1 LAKCFAPTAANVS
14 DARPDPPSDAGEGWR
29 LIYNHAATNN
39 GESMENPSELLSE
52 SELKDRLTSW
62 VAISV
67 AVLAAF
73 MAVTK
78 IKDDNIVQAML
89 LAKSD
94 AMDTWSEYQSKRIK
108 QHLLELGLDQTVALR
123 DAAAKQ
129 TSATLDGQLKRYE
142 SEIARYQKDEGE
154 LQKKARDYEA
164 QYDALNYRD
173 DQFDLSD
180 AALSMSIAMLAV
192 TALTKKKWLLWMSL
206 IIGVFGVVMG
216 TAGLAGLRIHPGWLT
231 RALS

>member
-1 LAKCFAPTAANVS
+1 VIELKS
-14 DARPDPPSDAGEGWR
+14 KRDK
-29 LIYNHAATNN
+29 N
-39 GESMENPSELLSE
+39 GDSMENPSELLSDRE
-52 SELKDRLTSW
+52 SKDRLTNL

-89 LAKSD
+89 QAKSD
-94 AMDTWSEYQSKRIK
+94 AVDSWSEYESKRIK
-108 QHLLELGLDQTVALR
+108 HHLLELGRDQNIALR
-123 DAAAKQ
+123 ETEAKQ
-129 TSATLDGQLKRYE
+129 SSTTLDVQLKHYE
-142 SEIARYQKDEGE
+142 SEIARYQKDEIE
-154 LQKKARDYEA
+154 LQQKARGYQA

-192 TALTKKKWLLWMSL
+192 TALTRKKWLLWTSL
-206 IIGVFGVVMG
+206 AIGVFGIVMG
-216 TAGLAGLRIHPGWLT
+216 AAGLVGLRIHPVWLS
-231 RALS
+231 RMLS

>member
-1 LAKCFAPTAANVS
+1 
-14 DARPDPPSDAGEGWR
+14 
-29 LIYNHAATNN
+29 
-39 GESMENPSELLSE
+39 MENPSELLSGSE
-52 SELKDRLTSW
+52 SKDRLTNW
-62 VAISV
+62 VAICV

-89 LAKSD
+89 MAKSD
-94 AMDTWSEYQSKRIK
+94 AVDTWSEYQSKRIK
-108 QHLLELGLDQTVALR
+108 QHLLELGLDQNTALR
-123 DAAAKQ
+123 DASGKQ
-129 TSATLDGQLKRYE
+129 NSTTLDGQSKRYQ

-154 LQKKARDYEA
+154 LQKKAKDYEA

-180 AALSMSIAMLAV
+180 AALSTSIAMLAV

-206 IIGVFGVVMG
+206 VIGVFGVLMG

-231 RALS
+231 KMLS

>member
-1 LAKCFAPTAANVS
+1 
-14 DARPDPPSDAGEGWR
+14 
-29 LIYNHAATNN
+29 
-39 GESMENPSELLSE
+39 MENPSELLTE
-52 SELKDRLTSW
+52 SEAKDRLTNW

-89 LAKSD
+89 QSKSD
-94 AMDTWSEYQSKRIK
+94 AVDTWSEYESKRIK
-108 QHLLELGLDQTVALR
+108 HHLLELGRDQAVALR
-123 DAAAKQ
+123 DTAAKQ
-129 TSATLDGQLKRYE
+129 NSTTLDGQLKHYE

-164 QYDALNYRD
+164 QYDTLNYRD

-192 TALTKKKWLLWMSL
+192 TALTKKKWLLWLSL
-206 IIGVFGVVMG
+206 VIGVFGVVMG
-216 TAGLAGLRIHPGWLT
+216 TAGLAGLKIHPGWLT
-231 RALS
+231 RMLS

>member
-1 LAKCFAPTAANVS
+1 M
-14 DARPDPPSDAGEGWR
+14 D
-29 LIYNHAATNN
+29 
-39 GESMENPSELLSE
+39 NPSELLSGPE
-52 SELKDRLTSW
+52 SQDRLTSW

-89 LAKSD
+89 MAKTD
-94 AMDTWSEYQSKRIK
+94 AVDTWSEYESKRIK
-108 QHLLELGLDQTVALR
+108 HHLLELGLDQTVALR
-123 DAAAKQ
+123 ETAAKQ
-129 TSATLDGQLKRYE
+129 ASTTLDGQLKRYE
-142 SEIARYQKDEGE
+142 SEIARYQKDEDQ
-154 LQKKARDYEA
+154 LQKKAREYET

-192 TALTKKKWLLWMSL
+192 TALTKKKWLLWLSL
-206 IIGVFGVVMG
+206 VIGVFGVVMG

-231 RALS
+231 KMLS

>member
-1 LAKCFAPTAANVS
+1 
-14 DARPDPPSDAGEGWR
+14 
-29 LIYNHAATNN
+29 
-39 GESMENPSELLSE
+39 MEISSELLSE
-52 SELKDRLTSW
+52 SESKDRLINW

-89 LAKSD
+89 QAKSD
-94 AMDTWSEYQSKRIK
+94 AVDTWSEYESKRIK
-108 QHLLELGLDQTVALR
+108 HHLLELGRDQNIVLR
-123 DAAAKQ
+123 ETEAKQ
-129 TSATLDGQLKRYE
+129 SSTTLDGQLKHYE
-142 SEIARYQKDEGE
+142 SEITRYQKDEIG
-154 LQKKARDYEA
+154 LQQKARGYEA

-206 IIGVFGVVMG
+206 VIGVFGVVMG

-231 RALS
+231 RMLS